1 MMRKLLLLLSVAAIA
16 AVGYCMTTH
25 SDGANIQP
33 TDQNTQV
40 VSDSNQAAQSIE
52 NRLWSPLEDGAWYLN
67 ATYPVAT
74 HLIIDYSGY
83 PIPGTQVDFPYGYS
97 RIPMNL
103 SSAITDLQIELIE
116 PRSDG
121 VYNYTF

>member
-52 NRLWSPLEDGAWYLN
+52 NRLWFSLEDGAWYLN

-83 PIPGTQVDFPYGYS
+83 PIPAPKSTSPTDTPES
-97 RIPMNL
+97 R
-103 SSAITDLQIELIE
+103 
-116 PRSDG
+116 
-121 VYNYTF
+121 

>member
-1 MMRKLLLLLSVAAIA
+1 MMRKLLLLLGVAAIA

-33 TDQNTQV
+33 TDQNTQI

-52 NRLWSPLEDGAWYLN
+52 NRLW
-67 ATYPVAT
+67 
-74 HLIIDYSGY
+74 IIDYSGY

>member
-52 NRLWSPLEDGAWYLN
+52 AWYLN

>member
-25 SDGANIQP
+25 S
-33 TDQNTQV
+33 
-40 VSDSNQAAQSIE
+40 
-52 NRLWSPLEDGAWYLN
+52 DGAWYLN

>member
-52 NRLWSPLEDGAWYLN
+52 TGFGSHSKTEHG
-67 ATYPVAT
+67 
-74 HLIIDYSGY
+74 I
-83 PIPGTQVDFPYGYS
+83 
-97 RIPMNL
+97 
-103 SSAITDLQIELIE
+103 
-116 PRSDG
+116 
-121 VYNYTF
+121 